1 MNINKIDSYFENDS
15 NTISSK
21 MKPIYGI
28 NEEFNCGTICYGDK
42 LYYLDHKDKDKIIN
56 FNKNFIFNDYDKE
69 EYPSYTYNYKRF
81 TYLDFIFNYNSESIY
96 YVFKNSNQYDL
107 RHCNVEI
114 YHSYHKVI
122 SENYNIIEYIKGHY
136 INSGQDANIM
146 KNPIW
151 RIVENEKEYLLMYCE
166 KDTICKLC
174 YQSYQKILDYE
185 KTIDKK
191 LTWYKH
197 QNGYILCSVNIY
209 IHQIIKNCYGNGK
222 GTKNISVDHIDQN
235 PLNNTMENLRIA
247 TRTEQEQNTKG
258 IKDGTKRERKH
269 SAKELP
275 YGITQEMMKKYV
287 VYYHEWLD
295 KEHTKKREYFKVE
308 KHPKLDKPWITTKS
322 EKVSIQEKLTQANK
336 VVENLDNN
344 IYPEKKTLEMPKYVS
359 LVSMRGKEHLVFE
372 KLHNDKRLNL
382 KMVLPDEYDLHEQ
395 IMKLKIKIREKYGMC
410 AVGNDVMFNYIY
422 DTIIDDKNKY
432 VENITFDISRQ
443 NCEKHTL
450 SFKTEK
456 TEREAI
462 TEVEK
467 WLSEKMTEDYFNKTN
482 EDETISFNKYNNCT
496 RGSILGGGI
505 FIEIIEKL
513 DYNHIYLSCGS

>member
-1 MNINKIDSYFENDS
+1 MNINKIDSYFENGS

-28 NEEFNCGTICYGDK
+28 NEELNCGTICYGDK

-107 RHCNVEI
+107 RHSNVEI

-174 YQSYQKILDYE
+174 SQSYQKILDYE
-185 KTIDKK
+185 KTINKK

-197 QNGYILCSVNIY
+197 QNGYILCSINIF

-258 IKDGTKRERKH
+258 IKEGTKRERKH

-344 IYPEKKTLEMPKYVS
+344 IYPEKKTLEMPRYVS

-410 AVGNDVMFNYIY
+410 AIGNDVMFNYIY

-482 EDETISFNKYNNCT
+482 KDETISFNKYKNCT

-505 FIEIIEKL
+505 FIEIMEKH